1 MAQHDCPSG
10 SGLVSVTIVPT
21 TTLVRGARSTHTTI
35 AWKMLMAVTGVVF
48 LLFVLL
54 HMYGNLQ
61 AFAGHDA
68 YNSYAEHLRELG
80 EPMVPYGGVLWM
92 LRVVL
97 IVALVL
103 HVWAALKLTLRA
115 RRARTVRYQVKKNFA
130 STPASRWMRWGGLA
144 LLLFV
149 IWHLINFTIGKVN
162 VTGGPTDDPYNL
174 LVDSFSTWWL
184 TLIYLLALVALG
196 MHLWHGVWS
205 AAQTLGVTNNARA
218 RHNAK
223 VGGVLAAVVIAGGFA
238 IVPLFILAGVLTK
251 GA

>member
-1 MAQHDCPSG
+1 
-10 SGLVSVTIVPT
+10 VTIVPT

-35 AWKMLMAVTGVVF
+35 ALKMLMAVTGVIF
-48 LLFVLL
+48 LGYVLL
-54 HMYGNLQ
+54 HMYGNLK

-68 YNSYAEHLRELG
+68 YNDYAEHLRTLG
-80 EPMVPYGGVLWM
+80 EPMLPYAGFLWV

-103 HVWAALKLTLRA
+103 HVWAAWKLALRA
-115 RRARTVRYQVKKNFA
+115 RRARSVRYRVKRN
-130 STPASRWMRWGGLA
+130 SSSSPASRLMRWGGLA

-149 IWHLINFTIGKVN
+149 VWHLLNFTVGKVN
-162 VTGGPTDDPYNL
+162 VTGGPTNDPYNL
-174 LVDSFSTWWL
+174 LVDSFATWWL
-184 TLIYLLALVALG
+184 TVIYLLAMVALG

-218 RHNAK
+218 RRNAK
-223 VGGVLAAVVIAGGFA
+223 IGGVVAAVLIAGGFA
-238 IVPLFILAGVLTK
+238 LVPLFILAGVITK

>member
-1 MAQHDCPSG
+1 
-10 SGLVSVTIVPT
+10 VTIVPT

-35 AWKMLMAVTGVVF
+35 ALKMLMAVTGVIF
-48 LLFVLL
+48 LGYVLL
-54 HMYGNLQ
+54 HMYGNLK

-68 YNSYAEHLRELG
+68 YNDYAEHLRTLG
-80 EPMVPYGGVLWM
+80 EPMLPYAGFLWV

-103 HVWAALKLTLRA
+103 HVWAAWKLTLRA
-115 RRARTVRYQVKKNFA
+115 RRARSVRYRVKRN
-130 STPASRWMRWGGLA
+130 SSSSPASRLMRWGGLA

-149 IWHLINFTIGKVN
+149 VWHLLNFTVGKVN
-162 VTGGPTDDPYNL
+162 VTGGPTNDPYNL
-174 LVDSFSTWWL
+174 LVDSFATWWL
-184 TLIYLLALVALG
+184 TVIYLLAMVALG

-218 RHNAK
+218 RRNAK
-223 VGGVLAAVVIAGGFA
+223 IGGMVAAVLIAGGFA
-238 IVPLFILAGVLTK
+238 LVPLFILAGVITK

>member
-1 MAQHDCPSG
+1 M
-10 SGLVSVTIVPT
+10 PT
-21 TTLVRGARSTHTTI
+21 TTPVRGVRSTHTTI

-54 HMYGNLQ
+54 HMYGNLK

-68 YNSYAEHLRELG
+68 YNTYAEHLRELG
-80 EPMVPYGGVLWM
+80 EPMVPYSGVLWV
-92 LRVVL
+92 LRIVL
-97 IVALVL
+97 VVALVL
-103 HVWAALKLTLRA
+103 HVWAALTLTLRA
-115 RRARTVRYQVKKNFA
+115 RRARAVRYQVKKNLA
-130 STPASRWMRWGGLA
+130 SSLASRMMRWGGLA

-149 IWHLINFTIGKVN
+149 IWHLINFTVGKVN
-162 VTGGPTDDPYNL
+162 VRGGPTNDPYNL

-184 TLIYLLALVALG
+184 TLIYLLAMVALG

-218 RHNAK
+218 RRNAK
-223 VGGVLAAVVIAGGFA
+223 LGGVVAAVVIAGGFA
-238 IVPLFILAGVLTK
+238 LVPIFILVGVITK

>member
-1 MAQHDCPSG
+1 
-10 SGLVSVTIVPT
+10 VST
-21 TTLVRGARSTHTTI
+21 TTVVRGARSTHTTI

-48 LLFVLL
+48 LVYVLL
-54 HMYGNLQ
+54 HMYGNLK

-68 YNSYAEHLRELG
+68 YNDYAEHLRTLG
-80 EPMVPYGGVLWM
+80 EPMLPYSGFLWV

-103 HVWAALKLTLRA
+103 HVWAAVKLWLRA
-115 RRARTVRYQVKKNFA
+115 RRARGVRYQVKKNAA
-130 STPASRWMRWGGLA
+130 STPASRFMRWGGLA

-162 VTGGPTDDPYNL
+162 VAGGPTNDPYNL
-174 LVDSFSTWWL
+174 LVDSFSVWWL

-196 MHLWHGVWS
+196 LHLWHGVWS

-218 RHNAK
+218 RRNAK
-223 VGGVLAAVVIAGGFA
+223 LGGVVAAVVIAGGFA
-238 IVPLFILAGVLTK
+238 LVPIFILAGVITK

>member
-1 MAQHDCPSG
+1 MT
-10 SGLVSVTIVPT
+10 SVTVVPT
-21 TTLVRGARSTHTTI
+21 TTLVRGARSTHTTV
-35 AWKMLMAVTGVVF
+35 AWKMLMAVTGVIF
-48 LLFVLL
+48 LIYVLL
-54 HMYGNLQ
+54 HMYGNLK

-68 YNSYAEHLRELG
+68 YNDYAEHLRTLG
-80 EPMVPYGGVLWM
+80 EPMLPYAGFLWV

-103 HVWAALKLTLRA
+103 HVWAALLLALRA
-115 RRARTVRYQVKKNFA
+115 RRSRTVHYQVKKNPS
-130 STPASRWMRWGGLA
+130 STPASRFMRWGGLA

-162 VTGGPTDDPYNL
+162 VAGGPTNDPYNL

-184 TLIYLLALVALG
+184 TLIYLLAMVALG
-196 MHLWHGVWS
+196 LHLWHGVWS

-218 RHNAK
+218 RRNAK
-223 VGGVLAAVVIAGGFA
+223 VGGVVAAVVIAGGFA
-238 IVPLFILAGVLTK
+238 LVPLFILAGVIAK

>member
-1 MAQHDCPSG
+1 
-10 SGLVSVTIVPT
+10 VPT
-21 TTLVRGARSTHTTI
+21 TTLVRGVRSTHTTI

-48 LLFVLL
+48 LLYVLL
-54 HMYGNLQ
+54 HMYGNLK

-68 YNSYAEHLRELG
+68 YNDYAEHLRTLG
-80 EPMVPYGGVLWM
+80 EPMLPYAGFLWV

-103 HVWAALKLTLRA
+103 HVWAALKLTARA
-115 RRARTVRYQVKKNFA
+115 RRARRVRYQVKKNFS
-130 STPASRWMRWGGLA
+130 STVASRAMRWGGLA

-162 VTGGPTDDPYNL
+162 VTGGPTNDPFNL

-184 TLIYLLALVALG
+184 TVIYLLALVALG
-196 MHLWHGVWS
+196 LHLWHGVWS

-218 RHNAK
+218 RRNAK
-223 VGGVLAAVVIAGGFA
+223 LGGVVAAVVIAGGFA
-238 IVPLFILAGVLTK
+238 IVPLFILAGVIAK

>member
-1 MAQHDCPSG
+1 VA
-10 SGLVSVTIVPT
+10 IVPT

-48 LLFVLL
+48 LVYVLL
-54 HMYGNLQ
+54 HMYGNLK

-68 YNSYAEHLRELG
+68 YNEYAEHLRTLG
-80 EPMVPYGGVLWM
+80 EPLVPYGGFLWV

-103 HVWAALKLTLRA
+103 HVWAALKLWLRA
-115 RRARTVRYQVKKNFA
+115 RHARTVRYQVKKNPA
-130 STPASRWMRWGGLA
+130 STLSSRMMRWGGLA

-162 VTGGPTDDPYNL
+162 VTGGPTNDPYNL
-174 LVDSFSTWWL
+174 LVDSFSVWWL
-184 TLIYLLALVALG
+184 TLIYLLAMVALG

-205 AAQTLGVTNNARA
+205 AAQTMGVTNNVRA
-218 RHNAK
+218 RRNAK
-223 VGGVLAAVVIAGGFA
+223 VGGVVAAVVIAGGFA
-238 IVPLFILAGVLTK
+238 LVPIFILAGVITK